1 MARCDFKYCP
11 DCGAQLDSFCP
22 SDATA
27 CSVALLTSEPQHDGG
42 FFPVLH
48 VDHQSFSF
56 GMQVE
61 TQAEADWYCAQMR
74 TALERAGCRVRPQNA
89 QIHPRRAGLR
99 ITNQSERLVPVAITP
114 LFIIL

>member
-1 MARCDFKYCP
+1 MS
-11 DCGAQLDSFCP
+11 GLDGLGWPNPEDEPQRHP
-22 SDATA
+22 SDAAA
-27 CSVALLTSEPQHDGG
+27 CSVALLTSVPQHDGG

-48 VDHQSFSF
+48 VDHQLFSF

-89 QIHPRRAGLR
+89 GGMARELAALDSDN
-99 ITNQSERLVPVAITP
+99 TNDLNG
-114 LFIIL
+114 